1 LIDYA
6 TNIDRSKLCQK
17 DRINNLV
24 NDSGLDAVIA
34 TSLEN
39 VTYLSGYYNPQMRV
53 ITDRLYIVV
62 WPTHGEPFFIAPGF
76 GFKNLLIKD
85 IKGYDFYARN
95 ITEEDLWGRTAVDQ
109 SPIDLLSKEL
119 IKRKL
124 VNGRIGIEKI
134 HFPVERYEE
143 LKILMPT
150 TEFVDCTSIF
160 DETRMIKTEAEIEL
174 LKSAGIATEK
184 AILGGFES
192 THMGDTSR
200 SLAEKISSNL
210 LQLGAERVAFI
221 ELEIMS
227 GDKRYDYLHEL
238 KVLEPGDLVKV
249 DAGGYFGGY
258 YSDVAR
264 MAVVGPPNDEQKSTY
279 DRLRKVH
286 KKLCE
291 KVIKP
296 GFSGKQVLKEANNAF
311 REFGFKPHPRS
322 IAHGLG
328 LYIHERPWVREAE
341 TYELKPNM
349 VMCIETI
356 NVRESPNQMW
366 HIEDLIV
373 ITDEGSKKLTTHSTT
388 EEMYVIK

>member
-1 LIDYA
+1 MN
-6 TNIDRSKLCQK
+6 T
-17 DRINNLV
+17 LV

-62 WPTHGEPFFIAPGF
+62 WPVHGEPFFIAPGF

-85 IKGYDFYARN
+85 IISYDFYARD
-95 ITEEDLWGRTAVDQ
+95 IYEEDPWGRSAVDQ

-124 VNGRIGIEKI
+124 VGSIGIEKI
-134 HFPVERYEE
+134 HFPVKRYEE
-143 LKILMPT
+143 LKKLLPT

-160 DETRMIKTEAEIEL
+160 DEARMIKTEAEIEL
-174 LKSAGIATEK
+174 LKSVGIATEK
-184 AILGGFES
+184 AILRGFES
-192 THMGDTSR
+192 THKGDTSR

-210 LQLGAERVAFI
+210 LKFGAERVAFI
-221 ELEIMS
+221 ELEVMS
-227 GDKRYDYLHEL
+227 GDKRYDYLHES
-238 KVLEPGDLVKV
+238 KVLESGDIVKV

-264 MAVVGPPNDEQKSTY
+264 MAVVGSPNNEQKSTY

-291 KVIKP
+291 NVIKP
-296 GFSGKQVLKEANNAF
+296 GFSGKEILQEANDVF

-388 EEMYVIK
+388 KEMYIIK